1 MDLYREEI
9 LDHYKHPHNFGH
21 LPNASARGEE
31 HNVNCGDKIIMEVVV
46 SEKAKAKKIVD
57 VRFSGVGCAISVASA
72 SMLTDRVIGM
82 SVNSV
87 MKLTLSD
94 IQDALGT
101 TLTPA
106 RVKCAMLS
114 LEVLQKTVNKK

>member
-9 LDHYKHPHNFGH
+9 LDHYKHPRNFGH
-21 LPNASARGEE
+21 LADANAIGEE
-31 HNVNCGDKIIMEVVV
+31 HNVSCGDKIIMEVLI
-46 SEKAKAKKIVD
+46 EKTAKAKKIVD
-57 VRFSGVGCAISVASA
+57 IRFSGTGCAISMASA
-72 SMLTDRVIGM
+72 SLLTERVMGM
-82 SVNSV
+82 SVENV
-87 MKLTLSD
+87 MKLTLED

-101 TLTPA
+101 TLMPA

>member
-21 LPNASARGEE
+21 LANANATGEE
-31 HNVNCGDKIIMEVVV
+31 HNVSCGDKIVMEVLIGK
-46 SEKAKAKKIVD
+46 SAKAKKIVD
-57 VRFSGVGCAISVASA
+57 VRFSGIGCAISMASA
-72 SMLTDRVIGM
+72 SMLTDRVMGM
-82 SVNSV
+82 SVENV
-87 MKLTLSD
+87 MKLTLAD

-101 TLTPA
+101 TLMPA

>member
-9 LDHYKHPHNFGH
+9 LDHYKRPHNFGH
-21 LPNASARGEE
+21 LAHASAVGEE
-31 HNVNCGDKIIMEVVV
+31 HNISCGDKIIMEVVI
-46 SEKAKAKKIVD
+46 SKTAKVKKIVD
-57 VRFSGVGCAISVASA
+57 VRFSGSGCAISVASA

-82 SVNSV
+82 SVASI

-101 TLTPA
+101 TLMPA

-114 LEVLQKTVNKK
+114 LEVLQKTVSK

>member
-21 LPNASARGEE
+21 LSNANVRGEE
-31 HNVNCGDKIIMEVVV
+31 HNVSCGDKIIMEVLV
-46 SEKAKAKKIVD
+46 SQKAKAKKIVD

-72 SMLTDRVIGM
+72 SMLTDRVMGM
-82 SVNSV
+82 SVTNV

-94 IQDALGT
+94 IQKLLGT
-101 TLTPA
+101 TLMPA

-114 LEVLQKTVNKK
+114 LEVLQKTVNT

>member
-21 LPNASARGEE
+21 LSHPTAVAEE
-31 HNVNCGDKIIMEVVV
+31 HNISCGDKIIIEVEIATV
-46 SEKAKAKKIVD
+46 AKVKKIVD
-57 VRFSGVGCAISVASA
+57 VRFSGTGCAISLASA
-72 SMLTDRVIGM
+72 SMLTDHVMGM
-82 SVNSV
+82 KIEDV

-94 IQDALGT
+94 IQNFLGT

-114 LEVLQKTVNKK
+114 LEVLQKTVHKK